1 VEKKGFTVWF
11 TGLPFSGKKQ
21 LAGMLSAR
29 LESIGYKTK
38 VLDSGKIR
46 REYSQE
52 LGYSKAEVSR
62 NIKRLCFECQ
72 MLTDNDVVAIAVTIS
87 PYKDLRD
94 ECRDRIKRYIEVFCD
109 APISVLK
116 KRDTKGLYEKAEK
129 GLIQDVAGISAPFE
143 PPDKPE
149 VFYQSDLESPQ
160 QGLFKLIA
168 TLEVLGYIE
177 KQKRRVLTKEEEEMI
192 RKRLKDLGYI

>member
-1 VEKKGFTVWF
+1 MEKKGFTVWF

-21 LAGMLSAR
+21 LAGMLAAR

-46 REYSQE
+46 REYNQE
-52 LGYSKAEVSR
+52 LGYSKEEVYR

-72 MLTDNDVVAIAVTIS
+72 MLTDNDVVAIAVTVS
-87 PYKDLRD
+87 PYKELRD
-94 ECRDRIKRYIEVFCD
+94 ECRDRIKQYIEVFCD

-116 KRDTKGLYEKAEK
+116 ERDTKGLYDKAEK
-129 GLIQDVAGISAPFE
+129 GLISDVAGISAPFE

-149 VFYQSDLESPQ
+149 VLYQSDREAPE
-160 QGLFKLIA
+160 QGLSKIIT

-177 KQKRRVLTKEEEEMI
+177 KQKRRVLTEEEEDMI
-192 RKRLKDLGYI
+192 RQRLKDLGYI